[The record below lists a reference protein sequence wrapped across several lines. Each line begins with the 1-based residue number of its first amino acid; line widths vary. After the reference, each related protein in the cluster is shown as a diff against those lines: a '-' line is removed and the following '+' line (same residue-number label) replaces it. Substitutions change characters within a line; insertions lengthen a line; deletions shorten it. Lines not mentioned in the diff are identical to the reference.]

1 MFSRIESYIAQLQAD
16 PVNFLITMAYTWGV
30 ILFSLILHECA
41 HGYVAL
47 KCGDPTAK
55 MLGRLSLNPA
65 RHLDPLGTLC
75 MFLLGFG
82 WAKPVPVN
90 PRNFRDFRRDD
101 FFVSIAGITVNLT
114 IFIAAVLL
122 SCVVNRFLWTQE
134 MLDIMVEEFGEI
146 DILLNPY
153 YGWVLTFHGLEGSV
167 GASSIMDDGHLM
179 IAAFGEFMQYPWLIW
194 VQRLLLMLA
203 QVNLSLAM
211 FNLLPF
217 PPLDGFHI
225 VNDTLL
231 KGKLRLNYSLH
242 RIAHALLMVLVITGG
257 LTEILYFMTSNMY
270 EAVLRVFLLLSGQM

>member
-75 MFLLGFG
+75 RFVLGFG

-101 FFVSIAGITVNLT
+101 FFVSIAGITVNIT
-114 IFIAAVLL
+114 IFIGAVLL

-134 MLDIMVEEFGEI
+134 MLDIMVEEFGES

-167 GASSIMDDGHLM
+167 GASSIMDDGHRM

-231 KGKLRLNYSLH
+231 KGKLRLNYGLH

>member
-75 MFLLGFG
+75 MFVLGFG

-101 FFVSIAGITVNLT
+101 FFVSIAGITVNIT

-146 DILLNPY
+146 DILLNPF
-153 YGWVLTFHGLEGSV
+153 YGWVLTFEGLDGSI
-167 GASSIMDDGHLM
+167 GASSIMNYGHEL
-179 IAAFGEFMQYPWLIW
+179 IGSFGEFMQYPWLIW
-194 VQRLLLMLA
+194 VQRVLLLLA
-203 QVNLSLAM
+203 QVNLTLAI
-211 FNLLPF
+211 FNLMPF
-217 PPLDGFHI
+217 PPLDGFHV
-225 VNDTLL
+225 VNDILL
-231 KGKLRLNYSLH
+231 KGKLHLNYQLH
-242 RIAHALLMVLVITGG
+242 QITRAALIVLLLTGA
-257 LTEILYFMTSNMY
+257 LDTVLSFLVSNVY
-270 EAVLRVFLLLSGQM
+270 EAVLRIFMMLTGQM

>member
-16 PVNFLITMAYTWGV
+16 PVAFLITMAYTWGV

-75 MFLLGFG
+75 MFVLGFG

-122 SCVVNRFLWTQE
+122 SCIVNRFLWTQE
-134 MLDIMVEEFGEI
+134 MLDIMAEEFGEI

-153 YGWVLTFHGLEGSV
+153 YGWVLTFTGLEGSV
-167 GASSIMDDGHLM
+167 GASSIMNDGHEM
-179 IAAFGEFMQYPWLIW
+179 IAAFGEFMRYPWLIW
-194 VQRLLLMLA
+194 VQRLLLLLA
-203 QVNLSLAM
+203 QVNLTLAV

-217 PPLDGFHI
+217 PPLDGFH
-225 VNDTLL
+225 VLNDTLL
-231 KGKLRLNYSLH
+231 KGKLRLNYNLH
-242 RIAHALLMVLVITGG
+242 RITHALLMVLLLTGV
-257 LTEILYFMTSNMY
+257 LTEVLHFLTSNLY
-270 EAVLRVFLLLSGQM
+270 EAVLRVFMMLTGQM